1 MSAAEVSAR
10 LAALHESVSREMNQ
24 ITLERDSYSA
34 RLRTAEARLQRMRA
48 ALASEAELRATLLKL
63 LDAAKSDEADAHDER
78 AQHASELF
86 VAHALVA
93 RHERELAH
101 TTAHLDDANHANDEL
116 LTIAAQRAH
125 RIAELERLLLLRSE
139 ALQPQPQ
146 PQLQPQPLH
155 HAPYAYPSTPSKSGH
170 RSSRSHRSS
179 SPRSP
184 RSRRSAADANAG
196 TTTVKKGSALQRFGA
211 PPPLPVAE
219 EAPPLLPQTVPT
231 MPPPLPVVNDEAAE
245 LQQTVSAQ
253 RDQIRLL
260 QSALARREQ
269 DREKLAQLER
279 VVDRLALE
287 VATEREL
294 RRELEQANERIVR
307 LRSIV
312 QQQQQQSSAAEPR
325 LFDSA
330 VSLIDNDEQE
340 RLSTL
345 PRIDAAAVA
354 AAGGA
359 AAPVYSLPAAIT
371 ERTLVAL
378 TRVVLEKSARAVDDS
393 DADGEENGV
402 LSCASLRAS
411 SDGGADAPEGSQT
424 LSHIKELMALLRSP
438 P

>member
-48 ALASEAELRATLLKL
+48 ALASEAELRSTLLKL
-63 LDAAKSDEADAHDER
+63 LEAAKSDDPDVHDER

-86 VAHALVA
+86 VVQALVA
-93 RHERELAH
+93 RHERELANA
-101 TTAHLDDANHANDEL
+101 TAQLDEANHANDEL
-116 LTIAAQRAH
+116 LKIASQRAQ
-125 RIAELERLLLLRSE
+125 RIAELERQQLLRSE
-139 ALQPQPQ
+139 ALQPQPPPQPQPQ
-146 PQLQPQPLH
+146 PQLLH
-155 HAPYAYPSTPSKSGH
+155 HAPHAYPSTPSKGH
-170 RSSRSHRSS
+170 KSSRSHRSS

-184 RSRRSAADANAG
+184 RSRRSAADVNAG
-196 TTTVKKGSALQRFGA
+196 STGTVKKGSALQRFGA

-219 EAPPLLPQTVPT
+219 EAPPLLPQTVPA

-245 LQQTVSAQ
+245 LQQTVMAQ

-312 QQQQQQSSAAEPR
+312 QQQQQQQQSEPR

-330 VSLIDNDEQE
+330 VSLIDSEEQE

-354 AAGGA
+354 AAGA
-359 AAPVYSLPAAIT
+359 ADPVYSLPAAIT

-393 DADGEENGV
+393 DADAEEKGV
-402 LSCASLRAS
+402 LPCASLRAS